1 MKLNVKAF
9 AITIALVWG
18 FGVFVGT
25 WWVIAFSGEQ
35 PGNMMVLGE
44 FYFGYDVTPRGS
56 FIGLAW
62 ALADGLLGGA
72 IVAWLYNLLSEKFS
86 SSPGD

>member
-9 AITIALVWG
+9 AIAMALVWG

-25 WWVIAFSGEQ
+25 WWIIVFSGAE
-35 PGNMMVLGE
+35 PGETLIIGK
-44 FYFGYDVTPRGS
+44 FYFGYDVTPKGS

-62 ALADGLLGGA
+62 ALADGLIGGA
-72 IVAWLYNLLSEKFS
+72 IVAWLYNQLAGKFS
-86 SSPGD
+86 SSSGG